1 MLCRDKGWECISAPG
16 PYGSG
21 TSEARSVKR
30 IKRAPNSA
38 AGGQTEGSSRSA
50 DGNIGGGQIP
60 ISSRDA
66 DVEPAVHSNA
76 DIRDP
81 IISPT
86 DSSLIVGPVVAE
98 DIQILEQYLTSND
111 NSQTDPAGRSHSTRI
126 ASGNPLLY
134 LSVPRRRAGLRLS
147 ENPGAAQ
154 MDIMEQI
161 LGPFRDELIEMYQI

>member
-147 ENPGAAQ
+147 KNPGAAQ